1 MLLPETVLHD
11 LQYGLRMLTRNP
23 GTTAVTVLALAL
35 GIGVNTAV
43 FTGFKAMVARPLDA
57 RAPAEMVNLALKRGS
72 GVPQSA
78 FSSLDYEAFR
88 DSIHSFNGLIAFRP
102 AQLTYSYLGGRKRP
116 RTPLAGS
123 ALGRLGLL
131 RSSVGS
137 AEFATVFVVSE
148 NYFSVLGVKMLQ
160 GRDFGSIGTAE
171 LTSRPSVLISENY
184 WRKRFNGDPA
194 IVGKTIY
201 LNGAAVTISGI
212 TPHDF
217 AGTGMGA
224 PAFWLPISAE
234 PFVHADRQWLR
245 DRENQRYRLFGR
257 LASGANMSQAQA
269 EMNLFAEHLRLLHDP
284 RSEWAKPA
292 TVLVWPGSPF
302 PLPLKEYGGLTLSI
316 LLTMAAAAMVLV
328 VACANVGSLQLAR
341 VRSRENEL
349 RTRMSLGASRLRVI
363 RQLVTESALVGI
375 LAGAVALLF
384 TWVFLKGAVM
394 MMANA
399 VPGEYGGLVFDVAPD
414 LEIFAFVSAVSLV
427 AGMLSGFVPAMES
440 SRSKLSS
447 SIGGGTAPARSRWLQ
462 DVLVAAQ
469 VALSLVLMIGGSMA
483 IRSSIRSVAIDT
495 GYENKQVFALDVQF
509 PETLQYA
516 APRKRPLIDELRT
529 RLAALPGVA
538 AITNARPPGD
548 SGFRTAAA
556 TLDGESSPGEPAN
569 IRNAQTILHYA
580 YVQPNYFE
588 TLAIPLTLGRIFQ
601 DQAERSVVLSESA
614 AKDLWPG
621 QSPIGRGLRLG
632 PTDERSHIVSELVAK
647 GAVYQVVGVVRDT
660 RAAEFRATDSK
671 RVYLPM
677 PTDRLQFYPILVR
690 TRSDPAQVIGSLD
703 AVLTSIDPNMM
714 ASCATLEEIE
724 RQAPPFIV
732 ASLAALIASTIGLLG
747 LLLAL
752 MGIYGTVSYIVVLRT
767 REIGIRMAVGAQ
779 KRDVLALILRES
791 ARPVVAGLIA
801 GALLAAGAS
810 YLARGLLYG
819 LNGVDGTS
827 LAGVSLLFLIVGL
840 LASYPPARRATHMDP
855 LVALRYE

>member
-1 MLLPETVLHD
+1 
-11 LQYGLRMLTRNP
+11 MLTRKP

-72 GVPQSA
+72 GAPQFA

-88 DSIHSFNGLIAFRP
+88 DSLHCFNGLIAYRP
-102 AQLTYSYLGGRKRP
+102 AQLTYSYLGGRKRQ
-116 RTPLAGS
+116 RTPPGGS

-131 RSSVGS
+131 RSGVGG

-148 NYFSVLGVKMLQ
+148 NYFSVLGVKTLQ
-160 GRDFGSIGTAE
+160 GRDFESIGTAE
-171 LTSRPSVLISENY
+171 LSSNPSVLISENY
-184 WRKRFNGDPA
+184 WQKRFGGDPA

-217 AGTGMGA
+217 GGTGIGA

-234 PFVHADRQWLR
+234 PLVHGDTQWLR
-245 DRENQRYRLFGR
+245 DRENQQYRLFGR
-257 LASGANMSQAQA
+257 LASGATMSQAQA
-269 EMNLFAEHLRLLHDP
+269 EMNRFAVHLRSLHDP
-284 RSEWAKPA
+284 RSEWTKPA
-292 TVLVWPGSPF
+292 TALVWPGSPF

-316 LLTMAAAAMVLV
+316 LLIMAAAAMVLV

-341 VRSRENEL
+341 ARSRENEL
-349 RTRMSLGASRLRVI
+349 RTRMSLGATRLRVI

-375 LAGAVALLF
+375 AAGAVALLF
-384 TWVFLKGAVM
+384 TWAFLKGAVM

-399 VPGEYGGLVFDVAPD
+399 VPGEYGGLVFDVTPD
-414 LEIFAFVSAVSLV
+414 LEIFAFVSAVSLI
-427 AGMLSGFVPAMES
+427 AGMLSGFVPAIES

-447 SIGGGTAPARSRWLQ
+447 SIGGGTAPPRSRWLQ

-469 VALSLVLMIGGSMA
+469 VALSLVLMIAGSMA

-495 GYENKQVFALDVQF
+495 GYEGKQVFALDVQF
-509 PETLQYA
+509 PETLKYS
-516 APRKRPLIDELRT
+516 APRRRPLIDEFRT
-529 RLAALPGVA
+529 RLGGLPGVA
-538 AITNARPPGD
+538 AITSARPPVD

-556 TLDGESSPGEPAN
+556 PIDGETSPGDPQN
-569 IRNAQTILHYA
+569 VRNAQTILYYA

-601 DQAERSVVLSESA
+601 DQVERSIVLSESA
-614 AKDLWPG
+614 GKDLWPG
-621 QSPIGRGLRLG
+621 QSPIGRSLRLG
-632 PTDERSHIVSELVAK
+632 PTDERSHNLSELVAK
-647 GAVYQVVGVVRDT
+647 GAAYQVVGVVRDT
-660 RAAEFRATDSK
+660 RAAEFRATGAK

-677 PTDRLQFYPILVR
+677 PTDRQQFYPILVR
-690 TRSDPAQVIGSLD
+690 TRSEPSQVIGSLD
-703 AVLTSIDPNMM
+703 PVLTSVDPNMM
-714 ASCATLEEIE
+714 ASCATLEELQ
-724 RQAPPFIV
+724 RQSPPFIV

-752 MGIYGTVSYIVVLRT
+752 MGIYGTVSHIVVLRT
-767 REIGIRMAVGAQ
+767 REIGLRMAIGAQ
-779 KRDVLALILRES
+779 NRDVLGLILREG
-791 ARPVVAGLIA
+791 ARPILAGLIA

-819 LNGVDGTS
+819 LNGIDWTS
-827 LAGVSLLFLIVGL
+827 LAGVSLLFLMVGL
-840 LASYPPARRATHMDP
+840 FASCPPARRATHVDP